1 MKQYLR
7 EHFLNHLF
15 QALSEITFDNQ
26 IVCYLYSLALV
37 LLLIK
42 IIALNFFSGPYF
54 PSL

>member
-37 LLLIK
+37 LLFTADPLTRNK
-42 IIALNFFSGPYF
+42 QA
-54 PSL
+54 